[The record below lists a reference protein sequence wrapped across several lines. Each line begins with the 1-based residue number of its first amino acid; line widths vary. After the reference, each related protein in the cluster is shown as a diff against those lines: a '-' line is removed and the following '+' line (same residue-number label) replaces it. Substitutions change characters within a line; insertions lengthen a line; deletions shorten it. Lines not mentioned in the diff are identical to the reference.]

1 MMPQKSKEKFI
12 IPKTPSTEPKCIRFP
27 MDVVT
32 AIEEQVQKGN
42 STFSAFVIEAC
53 RYALKNIDD

>member
-1 MMPQKSKEKFI
+1 MSQRNKENFI
-12 IPKTPSTEPKCIRFP
+12 VPKTPATEPKCIRFP

-32 AIEEQVQKGN
+32 AIEKEIQKSD

-53 RYALKNIDD
+53 RYALKNIQK